1 MVLNSIA
8 LKKKMLE
15 KQLQNKDVAE
25 KLGISR
31 SAVQRKL
38 KGETEFSRVEINRLI
53 HLLKLENKEVM
64 EIFFDQ

>member
-1 MVLNSIA
+1 MLNSIA